1 MKALLRAELI
11 KLRTTRTFVVLTAA
25 ALAISLL
32 VVVLTTTLQ
41 DEWTEDDARDAMKRG
56 PRRS

>member
-11 KLRTTRTFVVLTAA
+11 KLHTTRTFVVLTVA

-41 DEWTEDDARDAMKRG
+41 DE
-56 PRRS
+56 

>member
-11 KLRTTRTFVVLTAA
+11 KLRTTRTFIVLTAA

-41 DEWTEDDARDAMKRG
+41 DEWT
-56 PRRS
+56 